1 MTIALLIYLVVLV
14 LIAVRSARR
23 VKDIPDFFVARKG
36 ASAKAVAGSLV
47 ATILGGS
54 AVIGA
59 VDSGARL
66 GGAASWF
73 MLTGALGLLAL
84 IPFASRAYKHG
95 KYALPDLVETLY
107 GKGPR
112 FVASIVIPVA
122 WTGIVAAQIIAA
134 AKLLMTFTPMSYT
147 AAAIT
152 AATVFTGYTLAG
164 GQFSILR
171 TDFFQACLIIVGL
184 LVLAGFAIFS
194 GDAATSGAQFT
205 AGIQAAQATGA
216 PPFPFHANFT
226 PFDLFLLI
234 LTYGTTYTAGPD
246 IFSRMFCAKDVT
258 TAKKAIAGAA
268 CTLIPVAFIIGFLA
282 VYGVGLGEVQGA
294 RITAI
299 ANAVLP
305 PALIPLFALA
315 LLSVVLSSADT
326 TLLSSSVIICRL
338 FGIGGDKEM
347 PGGSYRP
354 SASRMTGHDSSGMGM
369 TEHDSS
375 GARMTGGYKT
385 AVDSIAPCGRSR
397 MTLGALAKARIIIF
411 LNGIVAL
418 LLALMFTDIIGTLL
432 LALAVYAGAFT
443 VPILWGLRGLKAKPI
458 FVAAAIIAGGTLALV
473 GKLCPTLAFLPAN
486 LGSHTGDILMIAAFV
501 VNAAFLALG
510 REKNQ
515 NLA

>member
-1 MTIALLIYLVVLV
+1 MNIALIVYLVVLV

-84 IPFASRAYKHG
+84 IPFASRAYSHG

-112 FVASIVIPVA
+112 TVASIVIPVA

-134 AKLLMTFTPMSYT
+134 AKLLMTFTPMGYT
-147 AAAIT
+147 TAAIT
-152 AATVFTGYTLAG
+152 AAVVFTGYTLAG
-164 GQFSILR
+164 GQLSILR
-171 TDFFQACLIIVGL
+171 TDFFQACLIIAGL
-184 LVLAGFAIFS
+184 LVLAGFAYF
-194 GDAATSGAQFT
+194 GDAATVAGAAN
-205 AGIQAAQATGA
+205 AGATSAPTSA

-246 IFSRMFCAKDVT
+246 IFSRMFCAKDES

-268 CTLIPVAFIIGFLA
+268 CTLVPVAFVIGFLA

-338 FGIGGDKEM
+338 IGVGQEKQIPAYAGMTSEGAGM
-347 PGGSYRP
+347 TNGGAD
-354 SASRMTGHDSSGMGM
+354 ASR
-369 TEHDSS
+369 
-375 GARMTGGYKT
+375 
-385 AVDSIAPCGRSR
+385 GRQ
-397 MTLGALAKARIIIF
+397 LAKARVVIL

-418 LLALMFTDIIGTLL
+418 LLALVFTDIIGTLL

-443 VPILWGLRGLKAKPI
+443 VPVLWGLLGLKAKPK
-458 FVAAAIIAGGTLALV
+458 FVGAAIVAGGALALA
-473 GKLCPTLAFLPAN
+473 GKFCPAFPGA
-486 LGSHTGDILMIAAFV
+486 LGAHTGDFLMVAAFI
-501 VNAAFLALG
+501 VNAAILAIG
-510 REKNQ
+510 RERP
-515 NLA
+515 A

>member
-1 MTIALLIYLVVLV
+1 MNIALIIYLVVLV

-73 MLTGALGLLAL
+73 MLTGALGLIAL
-84 IPFASRAYKHG
+84 IPFAGRAYSHG

-112 FVASIVIPVA
+112 TVASIVIPIA

-134 AKLLMTFTPMSYT
+134 AKLLMTFTPMGYT
-147 AAAIT
+147 TAAIT
-152 AATVFTGYTLAG
+152 AAVVFTGYTLAG
-164 GQFSILR
+164 GQLSILR
-171 TDFFQACLIIVGL
+171 TDFFQACLIIAGL
-184 LVLAGFAIFS
+184 LVLAGFALFNGA
-194 GDAATSGAQFT
+194 GDAATSVVT
-205 AGIQAAQATGA
+205 SA

-246 IFSRMFCAKDVT
+246 IFSRMFCAKDVA

-268 CTLIPVAFIIGFLA
+268 CTLIPVAFVIGFLA
-282 VYGVGLGEVQGA
+282 VYGVSLGEVQGA

-338 FGIGGDKEM
+338 FNIGGDAGAARDLQADAAAK
-347 PGGSYRP
+347 GRP
-354 SASRMTGHDSSGMGM
+354 
-369 TEHDSS
+369 
-375 GARMTGGYKT
+375 
-385 AVDSIAPCGRSR
+385 
-397 MTLGALAKARIIIF
+397 LAKARIVIL

-418 LLALMFTDIIGTLL
+418 LLALVFTDIIGTLL

-443 VPILWGLRGLKAKPI
+443 VPVLWGLLGLKAKPK
-458 FVAAAIIAGGTLALV
+458 FVAAAIVAGGALALA
-473 GKLCPTLAFLPAN
+473 GKFCPALPGA
-486 LGSHTGDILMIAAFV
+486 LGAHTGDFLMVAAFI
-501 VNAAFLALG
+501 VNAIILAFG
-510 REKNQ
+510 REKK
-515 NLA
+515 

>member
-1 MTIALLIYLVVLV
+1 MNIALIVYLVVLV

-84 IPFASRAYKHG
+84 IPFAARAYKHG
-95 KYALPDLVETLY
+95 KYALPDLVENLY

-112 FVASIVIPVA
+112 TVASIVIPIA

-134 AKLLMTFTPMSYT
+134 AKLLMTFTPMGYT
-147 AAAIT
+147 TAAIT
-152 AATVFTGYTLAG
+152 AAVVFTGYTLAG
-164 GQFSILR
+164 GQLSILR
-171 TDFFQACLIIVGL
+171 TDFFQACLIIAGL
-184 LVLAGFAIFS
+184 LVLAGFALFS
-194 GDAATSGAQFT
+194 GAGDATAAGALTGAATS
-205 AGIQAAQATGA
+205 AATSA

-246 IFSRMFCAKDVT
+246 IFSRMFCAKDES

-268 CTLIPVAFIIGFLA
+268 CTLVPVAFVIGYLA

-338 FGIGGDKEM
+338 FNLGGAAAK
-347 PGGSYRP
+347 GGQ
-354 SASRMTGHDSSGMGM
+354 
-369 TEHDSS
+369 
-375 GARMTGGYKT
+375 
-385 AVDSIAPCGRSR
+385 
-397 MTLGALAKARIIIF
+397 LAKARVVIL

-418 LLALMFTDIIGTLL
+418 LLALVFTDIIGTLL

-443 VPILWGLRGLKAKPI
+443 VPVLWGLLGLRAKPK
-458 FVAAAIIAGGTLALV
+458 FVAAAIVAGGALALA
-473 GKLCPTLAFLPAN
+473 GKFCPAIPGA
-486 LGSHTGDILMIAAFV
+486 LGAHTGDFLMVAAFV
-501 VNAAFLALG
+501 VNAAILALG
-510 REKNQ
+510 REKK
-515 NLA
+515 

>member
-1 MTIALLIYLVVLV
+1 MTIALIVYLAILI
-14 LIAVRSARR
+14 LIAIRSTRCVR
-23 VKDIPDFFVARKG
+23 DIPDFFVARKG

-59 VDSGARL
+59 VDSGVRL

-84 IPFASRAYKHG
+84 IPFASRAYNHG
-95 KYALPDLVETLY
+95 KYALPDLVESLY

-134 AKLLMTFTPMSYT
+134 AKLLMTFTPMEYTT
-147 AAAIT
+147 AAIV
-152 AATVFTGYTLAG
+152 AAAVFTGYTLAG
-164 GQFSILR
+164 GQYSILR
-171 TDFFQACLIIVGL
+171 TDFFQACLIIAGL
-184 LVLAGFAIFS
+184 LLLAGFAFF
-194 GDAATSGAQFT
+194 GGTANGAAATNATS
-205 AGIQAAQATGA
+205 AAVA
-216 PPFPFHANFT
+216 PPFPFHGNFT

-246 IFSRMFCAKDVT
+246 IFSRMFCAKDVQ
-258 TAKKAIAGAA
+258 TAKKAIGIAA
-268 CTLIPVAFIIGFLA
+268 VTLIPVAFVIGFLA
-282 VYGVGLGEVQGA
+282 VYGVSLGEVQGA

-326 TLLSSSVIICRL
+326 TLLSSSVIICGL
-338 FGIGGDKEM
+338 FGIGGA
-347 PGGSYRP
+347 P
-354 SASRMTGHDSSGMGM
+354 
-369 TEHDSS
+369 
-375 GARMTGGYKT
+375 ARH
-385 AVDSIAPCGRSR
+385 P
-397 MTLGALAKARIIIF
+397 LAKARIIIF

-418 LLALMFTDIIGTLL
+418 LLALVFNDIIATLL

-443 VPILWGLRGLKAKPI
+443 VPILWGLLGLNAKPK
-458 FVAAAIIAGGTLALV
+458 FVAAAIVAGGALALA
-473 GKLCPTLAFLPAN
+473 GKLCPALPGTLGA
-486 LGSHTGDILMIAAFV
+486 HTGDILMIAAFV
-501 VNAAFLALG
+501 VNAMILAIG
-510 REKNQ
+510 RVKK
-515 NLA
+515 

>member
-1 MTIALLIYLVVLV
+1 MNIALIIYLVVLV

-23 VKDIPDFFVARKG
+23 VKDSPDFFVARKE

-59 VDSGARL
+59 VDSGVRL

-73 MLTGALGLLAL
+73 MLTGALGLIAL
-84 IPFASRAYKHG
+84 IPFAGRAYSHG
-95 KYALPDLVETLY
+95 KYALPDLVENLY

-134 AKLLMTFTPMSYT
+134 AKLLMTFTPMEYTT
-147 AAAIT
+147 AAIVS
-152 AATVFTGYTLAG
+152 AAVFTGYTLAG
-164 GQFSILR
+164 GQLSILR
-171 TDFFQACLIIVGL
+171 TDFFQACLIIAG
-184 LVLAGFAIFS
+184 LVLVAGFALF
-194 GDAATSGAQFT
+194 GGAAATSGAQLT
-205 AGIQAAQATGA
+205 AATQAASA

-246 IFSRMFCAKDVT
+246 IFSRMFCAKDVA

-268 CTLIPVAFIIGFLA
+268 CTLIPVAFVIGFLA
-282 VYGVGLGEVQGA
+282 VYGVSLGEVQGA

-305 PALIPLFALA
+305 PALLPLFALA

-338 FGIGGDKEM
+338 FD
-347 PGGSYRP
+347 
-354 SASRMTGHDSSGMGM
+354 MGNAADRNS
-369 TEHDSS
+369 E
-375 GARMTGGYKT
+375 KN
-385 AVDSIAPCGRSR
+385 P
-397 MTLGALAKARIIIF
+397 LAKARIVILLI
-411 LNGIVAL
+411 GIVAL
-418 LLALMFTDIIGTLL
+418 LLALVFTDIIGTLL

-443 VPILWGLRGLKAKPI
+443 VPVLWGLLGLKAKPK
-458 FVAAAIIAGGTLALV
+458 FVASAIVAGGALALA
-473 GKLCPTLAFLPAN
+473 GKLCPPLPGS
-486 LGSHTGDILMIAAFV
+486 LGAHTGDFLMVAAFI
-501 VNAAFLALG
+501 VNAIILAFG
-510 REKNQ
+510 REKK
-515 NLA
+515 

>member
-1 MTIALLIYLVVLV
+1 MTTALIIYLVVLIF
-14 LIAVRSARR
+14 IAIRSARR

-59 VDSGARL
+59 VDSGATL

-84 IPFASRAYKHG
+84 IPFASRAYSHG
-95 KYALPDLVETLY
+95 KYALPDLVENLY

-112 FVASIVIPVA
+112 LVASIVIPVA

-134 AKLLMTFTPMSYT
+134 AKLLMTFSPLDYT
-147 AAAIT
+147 AAAIIS
-152 AATVFTGYTLAG
+152 ATVFTGYTLAG

-171 TDFFQACLIIVGL
+171 TDLFQACLIIVGL
-184 LVLAGFAIFS
+184 LTLASFALFNGETFGGTAPSLSAVL
-194 GDAATSGAQFT
+194 SGAP
-205 AGIQAAQATGA
+205 A
-216 PPFPFHANFT
+216 FPFNTNFS
-226 PFDLFLLI
+226 PLDLFLLI

-258 TAKKAIAGAA
+258 TARKAIAGAA
-268 CTLIPVAFIIGFLA
+268 CTLIPIAFVIGFLA
-282 VYGVGLGEVQGA
+282 VYGVSLGNVQGA

-305 PALIPLFALA
+305 PAFIPLFALA

-338 FGIGGDKEM
+338 FGIGQERN
-347 PGGSYRP
+347 SL
-354 SASRMTGHDSSGMGM
+354 TQ
-369 TEHDSS
+369 
-375 GARMTGGYKT
+375 AR
-385 AVDSIAPCGRSR
+385 V
-397 MTLGALAKARIIIF
+397 IIF

-418 LLALMFTDIIGTLL
+418 LIALVFTDIIGTLL

-443 VPILWGLRGLKAKPI
+443 IPILWGLLGLKAKPK
-458 FVAAAIIAGGTLALV
+458 FVGAAIVVGGILALA
-473 GKLCPTLAFLPAN
+473 GKLCPAGIFGN
-486 LGSHTGDILMIAAFV
+486 HTGDVLMIAAFA
-501 VNAAFLALG
+501 VNAMILALG
-510 REKNQ
+510 RKPQ
-515 NLA
+515 

>member
-1 MTIALLIYLVVLV
+1 MNIALIVYLVVLV
-14 LIAVRSARR
+14 VIAVRSALR
-23 VKDIPDFFVARKG
+23 VKGIPDFFVARKG

-84 IPFASRAYKHG
+84 IPFASRAYSHG

-112 FVASIVIPVA
+112 TVASIVIPVA

-134 AKLLMTFTPMSYT
+134 AKLLMTFTPMGYTT
-147 AAAIT
+147 AAIVS
-152 AATVFTGYTLAG
+152 AAVFTGYTLAG
-164 GQFSILR
+164 GQLSILR
-171 TDFFQACLIIVGL
+171 TDFFQACLIIAGL
-184 LVLAGFAIFS
+184 LVLAGFAYF
-194 GDAATSGAQFT
+194 GDAATVAGVAGAAT
-205 AGIQAAQATGA
+205 NAATSA

-246 IFSRMFCAKDVT
+246 IFSRMFCAKDVA

-268 CTLIPVAFIIGFLA
+268 CTLIPVAFVIGFLA

-305 PALIPLFALA
+305 PALLPLFALA

-338 FGIGGDKEM
+338 LGIGGDK
-347 PGGSYRP
+347 
-354 SASRMTGHDSSGMGM
+354 SAMDP
-369 TEHDSS
+369 
-375 GARMTGGYKT
+375 
-385 AVDSIAPCGRSR
+385 IACGSR
-397 MTLGALAKARIIIF
+397 MTLGQLAKARIVIL

-418 LLALMFTDIIGTLL
+418 LLALVFTDIIGTLL

-443 VPILWGLRGLKAKPI
+443 VPVLWGLLGLKAKPK
-458 FVAAAIIAGGTLALV
+458 FVAAAIVAGGALALA
-473 GKLCPTLAFLPAN
+473 GKFCPALPGA
-486 LGSHTGDILMIAAFV
+486 LGAHTGDFLMVAAFI
-501 VNAAFLALG
+501 VNAIILAFG
-510 REKNQ
+510 REKK
-515 NLA
+515 

>member
-1 MTIALLIYLVVLV
+1 MNIALIVYLVFLI
-14 LIAVRSARR
+14 LIAIRSTRC

-59 VDSGARL
+59 VDSGVRL

-84 IPFASRAYKHG
+84 IPFAGRAYSHG
-95 KYALPDLVETLY
+95 KYALPDLVESLY

-134 AKLLMTFTPMSYT
+134 AKLLMTFTPMEYTT
-147 AAAIT
+147 AAIV
-152 AATVFTGYTLAG
+152 AAAVFTGYTLAG
-164 GQFSILR
+164 GQYSILR
-171 TDFFQACLIIVGL
+171 TDFFQACLIIAGL
-184 LVLAGFAIFS
+184 LVLAGFALFGGTTS
-194 GDAATSGAQFT
+194 EAA
-205 AGIQAAQATGA
+205 A

-246 IFSRMFCAKDVT
+246 IFSRMFCAKDVR
-258 TAKKAIAGAA
+258 TAKKAIGMAA
-268 CTLIPVAFIIGFLA
+268 ITLIPVAFVIGFLA

-338 FGIGGDKEM
+338 FGVGNGKEK
-347 PGGSYRP
+347 P
-354 SASRMTGHDSSGMGM
+354 
-369 TEHDSS
+369 EHNN
-375 GARMTGGYKT
+375 KH
-385 AVDSIAPCGRSR
+385 P
-397 MTLGALAKARIIIF
+397 LALARIIIF

-418 LLALMFTDIIGTLL
+418 LLALVFTDIIATLL

-443 VPILWGLRGLKAKPI
+443 VPILWGLLGLNAKPK
-458 FVAAAIIAGGTLALV
+458 FVAAAIVAGGALALA
-473 GKLCPTLAFLPAN
+473 GKLCPALPGA
-486 LGSHTGDILMIAAFV
+486 LGAHTGDILMIAAFV
-501 VNAAFLALG
+501 VNAAILALG
-510 REKNQ
+510 KVKK
-515 NLA
+515 

>member
-1 MTIALLIYLVVLV
+1 MTIALIIYLVILI
-14 LIAVRSARR
+14 LIAIRSAMR

-84 IPFASRAYKHG
+84 IPFASRAYRHG

-147 AAAIT
+147 TAAIT

-184 LVLAGFAIFS
+184 LVLAGFAQF
-194 GDAATSGAQFT
+194 GGAAATSGAQFT
-205 AGIQAAQATGA
+205 AGVQAAQATGA
-216 PPFPFHANFT
+216 PPFPFHTNFT

-338 FGIGGDKEM
+338 FGIGG
-347 PGGSYRP
+347 G
-354 SASRMTGHDSSGMGM
+354 ASCDP
-369 TEHDSS
+369 
-375 GARMTGGYKT
+375 T
-385 AVDSIAPCGRSR
+385 AKADRSP
-397 MTLGALAKARIIIF
+397 LAKARIIIF

-418 LLALMFTDIIGTLL
+418 LLALVFTDIIGTLL

-443 VPILWGLRGLKAKPI
+443 VPVLWGLLGLKAKPK
-458 FVAAAIIAGGTLALV
+458 FVGAAIVAGGALALM
-473 GKLCPTLAFLPAN
+473 GKLCPSLAFLPAN
-486 LGSHTGDILMIAAFV
+486 LGAHTGDFLMIAAFI

-510 REKNQ
+510 RIR
-515 NLA
+515 A